1 MVISHLICFLTEVI
15 ERFGG
20 HVQMVMSGKL
30 PYQIDQ
36 EEEAARTAQIERYVR
51 DSMTCRLD
59 FRMSPKNGLMIKMA
73 ALLLQIFCHI
83 QIRDIGG
90 VANNAVMN
98 GKHLRTIVALA
109 KAAHNVLTVH

>member
-1 MVISHLICFLTEVI
+1 
-15 ERFGG
+15 
-20 HVQMVMSGKL
+20 MVMSGKL

-59 FRMSPKNGLMIKMA
+59 LRMSPKNGLMIKMA